1 MPAYV
6 SESLRARVNAADRH
20 RCAYCLTGEAISGL
34 PLTIDHIQPVSLGA
48 EAIFDNLCL
57 ACRSCN
63 EFKASRNAGIDPLT
77 GEEAPLF
84 HARHERWGD
93 HFAWNSD
100 GSRIEGLTPVG
111 RATLVTLRMNN
122 AVVVA
127 ARTRWVLAGWHP
139 PID

>member
-6 SESLRARVNAADRH
+6 TENLRARGAAAERQ
-20 RCAYCLTGEAISGL
+20 RCAYCLISEAITGL
-34 PLTIDHIQPVSLGA
+34 PLTIDHIQPTALGG
-48 EAIFDNLCL
+48 ETIFDNLCL

-77 GEEAPLF
+77 DEEVPLF
-84 HARHERWGD
+84 HPRRERWGD
-93 HFAWNSD
+93 HFAWNFD
-100 GSRIEGLTPVG
+100 GSRIDGLTPVG
-111 RATLVTLRMNN
+111 RATVVTLRMNN

-127 ARTRWVLAGWHP
+127 ARTRWVLVGWHP